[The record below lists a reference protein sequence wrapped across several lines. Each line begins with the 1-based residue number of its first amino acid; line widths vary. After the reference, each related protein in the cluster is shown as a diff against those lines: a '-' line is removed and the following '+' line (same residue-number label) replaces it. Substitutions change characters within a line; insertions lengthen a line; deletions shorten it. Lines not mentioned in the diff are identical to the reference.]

1 MTILQDFGHDLVPE
15 RQQVTSSMLVSTK
28 KTMIAR
34 MIALI
39 ILNLHLSDLRQLANG
54 RLWEE
59 LTYHHS
65 VRLWLDHHIGNH

>member
-1 MTILQDFGHDLVPE
+1 
-15 RQQVTSSMLVSTK
+15 MLVSTK